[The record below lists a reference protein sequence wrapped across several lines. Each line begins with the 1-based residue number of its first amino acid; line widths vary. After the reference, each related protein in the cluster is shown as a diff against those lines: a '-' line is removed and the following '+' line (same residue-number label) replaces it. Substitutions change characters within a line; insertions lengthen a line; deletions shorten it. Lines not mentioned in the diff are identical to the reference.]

1 MKPAPPSSPGW
12 TLAVLVIA
20 AALMA
25 VDLTIVSVAL
35 PQIGADLPGA
45 TLVGLQWVVVGYT
58 LAFGTLVLPAAS
70 LGDRIGARTMFL
82 WGVVVFTVASL
93 LCGLAW
99 DLTSL
104 VAFRLVKGAAAAVV
118 SANVMPLLSR
128 AYAEVRRPMA
138 IAVWTASLMAAATF
152 APVLGGFLVELAG
165 WRSMFLINL
174 PVGILALLVGVRV
187 LSPDARR
194 AGGAGFDWTGA
205 VLVASVLLLVN
216 LGLTAA
222 QDGGSWWVAVWTA
235 AAVVLAAGYTLHQR
249 RVDLPVLDLAL
260 FRIRSF
266 LGVTVLAVFTR
277 VGLTG
282 GTVYFILNLQDGH
295 GLNPLETGL
304 LVLPVGI
311 GTVVGALAA
320 GKAQSRFPAGAVMT
334 FGFAFLTAGGAVF
347 AWQAWNV
354 HDPLWYLP
362 TMALWGLAN
371 GVVNAPLM
379 AVATSVVPAE
389 RVGMATGVVN
399 SSFPLGAALGTLG
412 LGAAFTASLSTSGT
426 VPGDAGSA
434 ATLTALG
441 QATGTVYAVVSAVC
455 LAGVFVALFLLRS
468 PSRTGTEPARAPR

>member
-1 MKPAPPSSPGW
+1 MKTAASPSSAW

-25 VDLTIVSVAL
+25 VDLTIVAVAL

-128 AYAEVRRPMA
+128 AYDEDRRPMA
-138 IAVWTASLMAAATF
+138 IAVWTASLMAAATL
-152 APVLGGFLVELAG
+152 APVLGGFLVETAG
-165 WRSMFLINL
+165 WRSMFLVNL
-174 PVGILALLVGVRV
+174 PIGTAALLVGVRV
-187 LSPDARR
+187 LSPDTRR
-194 AGGAGFDWTGA
+194 ARGAGFDWTGA
-205 VLVASVLLLVN
+205 VLVALVLLLVN

-222 QDGGSWWVAVWTA
+222 QDGGSWWAAVWTGSA
-235 AAVVLAAGYTLHQR
+235 AAFALGYALHQR
-249 RVDLPVLDLAL
+249 RTALPVLDLAL

-266 LGVTVLAVFTR
+266 LGVTVLAVLTR
-277 VGLTG
+277 VGLIG
-282 GTVYFILNLQDGH
+282 GTVYFVLNLQDGH

-304 LVLPVGI
+304 LILPVGV

-320 GKAQSRFPAGAVMT
+320 GKAQARFSAGSVMT
-334 FGFAFLTAGGAVF
+334 FGFVFLTAGGAVF
-347 AWQAWNV
+347 AWQAWNA

-371 GVVNAPLM
+371 GAVNAPLM
-379 AVATSVVPAE
+379 AVATAVVPAE

-399 SSFPLGAALGTLG
+399 SSFPLGAAVGTLG
-412 LGAAFTASLSTSGT
+412 LGAAFTASLSTVGG
-426 VPGDAGSA
+426 PGA
-434 ATLTALG
+434 APALTALG
-441 QATGTVYAVVSAVC
+441 QATGTVYAVIAAVC
-455 LAGVFVALFLLRS
+455 LLGVFVAAFLVRTPNHAS
-468 PSRTGTEPARAPR
+468 PESTSVPR